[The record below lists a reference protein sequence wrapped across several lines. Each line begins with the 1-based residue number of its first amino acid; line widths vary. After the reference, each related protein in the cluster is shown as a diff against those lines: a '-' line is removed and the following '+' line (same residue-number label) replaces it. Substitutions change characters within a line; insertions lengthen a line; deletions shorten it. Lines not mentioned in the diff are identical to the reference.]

1 MFEIS
6 IEVGFHCEWFVSWLS
21 VSGCEAF
28 SEDVSALVML
38 VFESAF
44 SQDLVNVLGFNDLS
58 FVSIEIFPNGVVF
71 GGSRVYTDD
80 LTNE

>member
-21 VSGCEAF
+21 VCGCEAF

-44 SQDLVNVLGFNDLS
+44 SEDLVNVMNLNDLS
-58 FVSIEIFPNGVVF
+58 FVCSEIFPNGVMF
-71 GGSRVYTDD
+71 GGS
-80 LTNE
+80 